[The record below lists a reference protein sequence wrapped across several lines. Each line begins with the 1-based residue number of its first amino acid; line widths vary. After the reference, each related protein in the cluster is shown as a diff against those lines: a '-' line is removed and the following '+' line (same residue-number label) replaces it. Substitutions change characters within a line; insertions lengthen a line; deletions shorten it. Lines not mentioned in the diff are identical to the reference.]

1 METIHL
7 YGLTVETVTTSLSNI
22 LLAKA
27 ITEPAQIQGK
37 EHRPLS
43 LGERNTKEL

>member
-7 YGLTVETVTTSLSNI
+7 YGLTLETVTSLSNI

-27 ITEPAQIQGK
+27 ITEPAQIQGR
-37 EHRPLS
+37 EHRPPS